1 MTPREIKAVEIA
13 SRFRIQEKEGKWVVP
28 SQSTH
33 GSYAVGLNGTP
44 RCTCP
49 DFDTRGVACKHIMA
63 VQLTIEE
70 LLNENGAKT
79 VKESVS
85 VTKTVKRTY
94 VQDWTAYNNSQ
105 VHEKDQFQVLLRD
118 LVNGVPEP
126 ARNKT
131 GRKPIP
137 ISDALFAA
145 AFKVYSTV
153 SGRRFMSDLREAH
166 ARGCIGKLPHYN
178 SIFNA
183 LQQPG
188 MTAILQELI
197 TKSSIPLASVERG
210 FAVDASGFS
219 TSRFDRWVEYKW
231 GKKGSRREWLKAHLM
246 CGTQTNIVTAAR
258 ITDGKKHDSPYLPP
272 LLDTTA
278 KYFPVE
284 EVSADK
290 GYLSRQNVHAIR
302 ESGATPFIAF
312 KSNSKPEDKA
322 TSAWNQMFH
331 QFTTRQEEFMAHY
344 HRRSNVETA
353 FSMIKRKFGDSLR
366 SRCDTSMINEA
377 LCKILCHNIV
387 VVIHEMREL
396 GIRPDFG
403 TGVVHGSFCA
413 GG

>member
-1 MTPREIKAVEIA
+1 MNPRQVKAVEIA
-13 SRFRIQEKEGKWVVP
+13 SRFKIQEKEGKWVVP
-28 SQSTH
+28 SQSKR
-33 GSYAVGLNGTP
+33 GSYSVGLNGTP

-49 DFDTRGVACKHIMA
+49 DFDTRGVVCKHIMA
-63 VQLTIEE
+63 VQITIEE
-70 LLNENGAKT
+70 RYGDGTKI

-85 VTKTVKRTY
+85 VTGTVKRTY
-94 VQDWTAYNNSQ
+94 TQNWTTYNNSQ
-105 VHEKDQFQVLLRD
+105 VNEKDQFQVLLKD

-137 ISDALFAA
+137 VSDALFAA

-166 ARGCIGKLPHYN
+166 KRGFIRKVPHFN
-178 SIFNA
+178 SVFNVLRQA
-183 LQQPG
+183 GL
-188 MTAILQELI
+188 TEILQGLV
-197 TKSSIPLASVERG
+197 TKSSLPLATVERS

-246 CGTQTNIVTAAR
+246 CGTQTNIVTAAQ
-258 ITDGKKHDSPYLPP
+258 ITDGKRHDAPFLPP
-272 LLDTTA
+272 LLGATA
-278 KYFPVE
+278 QYFPVE

-290 GYLSRQNVHAIR
+290 GYLSRQNVNAIA
-302 ESGATPFIAF
+302 EAGAVPFIAF
-312 KSNSKPEDKA
+312 KSNSKPEDKI

-331 QFTTRQEEFMAHY
+331 HFNTRQEEFMAHY

-366 SRCDTSMINEA
+366 SKCDTSMINEA

-387 VVIHEMREL
+387 VVIHEMYEL

-403 TGVVHGSFCA
+403 TGVVHSRFCA
-413 GG
+413 ES